1 MSILDATMLDCQ
13 DMASTARGMMVAS
26 CTRNN
31 YQDMASLIS
40 RLQCFVDR
48 EAAFDLA
55 SSLNHVT
62 KVYLSLSI
70 KIKKAEPYA
79 VRITNLHVHRIVT
92 V

>member
-1 MSILDATMLDCQ
+1 MSIVDATMLDCQ

-48 EAAFDLA
+48 EAAFGVDQGCGRARILDLDTFRFDCA
-55 SSLNHVT
+55 ALQQFVD
-62 KVYLSLSI
+62 V
-70 KIKKAEPYA
+70 
-79 VRITNLHVHRIVT
+79 
-92 V
+92 